1 MANKLVLELLADS
14 DPLLKSLD
22 QSQRQLNN
30 FIKSSESAGQA
41 LGGGVNR
48 ALDIF
53 TGLAKGGGA
62 AAGVLAGGFVAASVS
77 ATALVE
83 HAGKQAEA
91 LEQLSQKTGISTGII
106 QQWSVIMAQSGLG
119 AETLTRGVK
128 QLSEQIIQARNPNS
142 QAAETFSELGITA
155 TSVNGVIEQ
164 VADHFV
170 GMADGADKTRLAVM
184 LFGKAGQDL
193 IPTLNQGSA
202 GFRQSM
208 EASKQLG
215 AVLSESTLHALSSA
229 DDAFDRLGVATS
241 AASNQLAG
249 VLAPAV
255 TSVTNLLTDGVSVV
269 ARYFQALNEGVSKGN
284 SSSSGF
290 SKWAEL
296 LKAVI
301 APTIVTI
308 PQHLIAAKE
317 KMDEIAN
324 RTEDIGVL
332 ADEHVQDLMRQA
344 AIQEDM
350 GRRILVDILTKW
362 RLITAEQRAQEA
374 LGRTVNAIAERE
386 RKERN
391 ADFALRLQQQE
402 DLNNLQFEPY
412 KPSQA
417 MLQHEAA
424 VENLIRLV
432 PELTHHEAALQ
443 VLLNQQVA
451 HDVMVKQA
459 EAQKNLNKELELG
472 VQYAKAD
479 FDLQQAWYQRAPGL
493 IGQAD
498 LARTQGLKLLEEET
512 ALRRR
517 VIDQTIFDEERKG
530 AAIFALDKDLQAK
543 RIGIINQFPT
553 FWEQQLSSIVTSSA
567 FSLSSITSN
576 FNNATAQWIQ
586 GQGDFT
592 DFFKSTQTMMLNVG
606 LQTVERWLAEVAL
619 AGLREMG
626 LQQALDAAKVA
637 LGISTEAQKTAA
649 AQAGASARAAIA
661 TEEAVAEQT
670 IMAQTGSAVTTMWES
685 VGQSTIAVGKTA
697 LEVLAQITDG
707 VMGIIDAIA
716 DALTFTGILAPVGFA
731 LKGITSV
738 LSGQAG
744 GISDALGGFLDGVD
758 FGWVDN
764 IKEFFGFSSMVDLD
778 AIPSVAFA
786 SGGIVTGPTL
796 GLMGEAGSPEAAIPL
811 NDRGAAFMQKT
822 LGLGGAGGTI
832 HVELRIDSKTIGEA
846 ILPAIPGAYKLH
858 ARGI

>member
-14 DPLLKSLD
+14 DPLLRSLD

-170 GMADGADKTRLAVM
+170 GMADGADKTRLAVT

-229 DDAFDRLGVATS
+229 DDAFDRLGIATS

-255 TSVTNLLTDGVSVV
+255 TTVTNLLTEGVSVV

-290 SKWAEL
+290 SKWAEI

-402 DLNNLQFEPY
+402 ELNNQQFVAAT
-412 KPSQA
+412 PSEGMKAHQ
-417 MLQHEAA
+417 AA
-424 VENLIRLV
+424 VENLIRLM
-432 PELTHHEAALQ
+432 PELNHHEAALL
-443 VLLNQQVA
+443 VLHNQQA
-451 HDVMVKQA
+451 GHDAVVTA
-459 EAQKNLNKELELG
+459 TEAYKDRNRELELG
-472 VQYAKAD
+472 LEYAKAD
-479 FDLQQAWYQRAPGL
+479 FQLQQAWYSQAPGL

-498 LARTQGLKLLEEET
+498 AARQLGFELLQAENDM
-512 ALRRR
+512 RRQM
-517 VIDQTIFDEERKG
+517 IDETIFDEERKG
-530 AAIFALDKDLQAK
+530 AAIYALDKELQAK
-543 RIGIINQFPT
+543 RIGLLNQFPT
-553 FWEQQLSSIVTSSA
+553 FWEQQLNAIVSSNA

-586 GQGDFT
+586 GQGTFSQ
-592 DFFKSTQTMMLNVG
+592 FWVQTQTTLLTSG
-606 LQTVERWLAEVAL
+606 LQFAEQWLAQVAL
-619 AGLREMG
+619 AQLKELG
-626 LQQALDAAKVA
+626 LQEALEAAKTAVTLSATSTRGAVIVA
-637 LGISTEAQKTAA
+637 EEQV
-649 AQAGASARAAIA
+649 SAKAAIA
-661 TEEAVAEQT
+661 TAGAGLAGVNAVGQAGLATGFAVAT
-670 IMAQTGSAVTTMWES
+670 
-685 VGQSTIAVGKTA
+685 
-697 LEVLAQITDG
+697 
-707 VMGIIDAIA
+707 AIA
-716 DALTFTGILAPVGFA
+716 AQFTAIGTGLAASIVGAAFAPPFFAAAAIVEASGAASMAIGQGILS
-731 LKGITSV
+731 TSMAGASGV
-738 LSGQAG
+738 LSG
-744 GISDALGGFLDGVD
+744 AL
-758 FGWVDN
+758 
-764 IKEFFGFSSMVDLD
+764 
-778 AIPSVAFA
+778 AFA

-822 LGLGGAGGTI
+822 LGLGGAGGNI
-832 HVELRIDSKTIGEA
+832 RIELRIDSKTIAEA